1 MVLAACGDNTD
12 KIGRASTVFHM
23 LGKNDRIEVEGF
35 DDPDVQGVAC
45 YISYAKK
52 GGLKKRSIWKK
63 MLAMHPFPVYK
74 VRKSS
79 VITRLRF

>member
-12 KIGRASTVFHM
+12 KIGSASTVFHM

-52 GGLKKRSIWKK
+52 GGLKETVNLEEDASD
-63 MLAMHPFPVYK
+63 A
-74 VRKSS
+74 S
-79 VITRLRF
+79 VSCVQSAEVIRYNETAV